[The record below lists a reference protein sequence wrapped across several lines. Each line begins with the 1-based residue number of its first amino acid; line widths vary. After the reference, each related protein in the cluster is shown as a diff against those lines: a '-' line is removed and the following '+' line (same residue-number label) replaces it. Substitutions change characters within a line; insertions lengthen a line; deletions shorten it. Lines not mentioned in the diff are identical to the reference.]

1 MNVSTLRPRTASE
14 LVDAAVRILRQ
25 QYGSFLVVSAV
36 AAIPGL
42 LANLLLLA
50 STGWGSDLQALAAQD
65 PFSGPRI
72 GIMLVGFVTYAIAEG
87 VYVRLTADAYHGSPT
102 TPTEALGH
110 VASRLPATAIGQ
122 LLRFAAAAIA
132 GVFLLLPG
140 IFVLVR
146 TAAAAQ
152 GSVLEEEGPLG
163 GIGRSWSLTKGSFWR
178 VLGGIGLAW
187 LLLFVAMFGLQM
199 LIGILAALTGGQKA
213 VLAVTVVLGSLG
225 SVMVYPII
233 PIVTTLMYYDLRVRR
248 EGLDLELMADDLGA
262 AAPASL

>member
-1 MNVSTLRPRTASE
+1 MTDGTLRPRTASE

-25 QYGSFLVVSAV
+25 HYGSFVVVSAI
-36 AAIPGL
+36 AAIPGM

-65 PFSGPRI
+65 PFSGQRI
-72 GIMLVGFVTYAIAEG
+72 MIMLVGFVTYAIAEG
-87 VYVRLTADAYHGSPT
+87 VYVRMTADAYQGGSTSPMD
-102 TPTEALGH
+102 ALGH
-110 VASRLPATAIGQ
+110 VASRLPAAAIGQ
-122 LLRFAAAAIA
+122 LVRFALAAIA
-132 GVFLLLPG
+132 GVFLVLPG
-140 IFVLVR
+140 LFVLVR

-152 GSVLEEEGPLG
+152 GSVLEGEGALG
-163 GIGRSWSLTKGSFWR
+163 GIGRSWTLTKGSFWR

-187 LLLFVAMFGLQM
+187 LLLFVVMFGVQM
-199 LIGILAALTGGQKA
+199 VVGILAAVAGGQKA
-213 VLAVTVVLGSLG
+213 VLAVSVVLGSLG
-225 SVMVYPII
+225 SVFVYPII